1 MEYKALA
8 FLEEVAATIKLSFD
22 DTDGTLDIV
31 MENSDGAQVASGSV
45 TVNAWKAPVISAT
58 ATVDGGT
65 GTPYVEVVKSGTA
78 DSMTFTF
85 IFHNLKGAD
94 GQDATPAA
102 LYWHILHVEG
112 TVELSIGTAEANIS
126 FQVLSASPTP
136 YTLTTLESYLN
147 SCGVVSL
154 ETALTCVGDDN
165 VSSGSSDRGLY
176 VYVSSGSL
184 TVSSGGTGFPFRSA
198 TVTDTVVSLLGTAA
212 SAIQVLEDKA

>member
-8 FLEEVAATIKLSFD
+8 FLEEVAATIELSFD
-22 DTDGTLDIV
+22 DTDGSLDVV
-31 MENSDGAQVASGSV
+31 MKNSDGEQVASGSV
-45 TVNAWKAPVISAT
+45 TVNAWKAPVIAAT

-65 GTPYVEVVKSGTA
+65 GTPSVEVVKSGTA
-78 DSMTFTF
+78 DNMTFTF
-85 IFHNLKGAD
+85 KFHNLKGAD
-94 GQDATPAA
+94 GQDATTAE

-112 TVELSIGTAEANIS
+112 TVDRPIGTAEAKIS

-154 ETALTCVGDDN
+154 ETALTGVGDDN
-165 VSSGSSDRGLY
+165 VSSGSGDGGLY

-184 TVSSGGTGFPFRSA
+184 TISSGGTGFPFRSA

-212 SAIQVLEDKA
+212 NTIQASEDKA